1 MFVDYHL
8 HTWRCGHATG
18 SPADYLKVAHNKGLV
33 EIGFA
38 DHLPLYFLPPEK
50 RDSGLAMTL
59 KDLTKYTTEILNLKQ
74 TNPGLNIK
82 LGIEA
87 DYIQG
92 LETYLPLL
100 LHRLPLDFVTGSIHF
115 IDGWGFD
122 NPAEKDKY
130 ESLDLDRLWKRYFY
144 LLREAAL
151 SNLFD
156 IIAHP
161 DLIKKFGFKPEG
173 NFNQE
178 YEQTAHIFQKAG
190 VCIEV
195 NPAGLR
201 APVREIYPA
210 QEFLSYC
217 HYYKIPVTLGSD
229 AHSPEQV
236 GEGLPEAIT
245 LLKEVGYQEIAFFN
259 KRQRKITPLEV
270 T

>member
-1 MFVDYHL
+1 MLIDYHL
-8 HTWRCGHATG
+8 HTCRCGHATG
-18 SPADYLKVAHNKGLV
+18 SMADYLKAARNKGLV
-33 EIGFA
+33 EVGFA

-50 RDSGLAMTL
+50 RDPGLAMPLGDLREYVTEVLALQQNNFDL
-59 KDLTKYTTEILNLKQ
+59 K
-74 TNPGLNIK
+74 IK

-92 LETYLPLL
+92 METYLPLL
-100 LHRLPLDFVTGSIHF
+100 LYRLPLDFVTGSIHF
-115 IDGWGFD
+115 LDGWGFD
-122 NPAEKDKY
+122 NPKEIDKY
-130 ESLDLDRLWKRYFY
+130 ENLDLDRSWKRYFY
-144 LLREAAL
+144 LLRKAAL

-173 NFNQE
+173 DFHQE
-178 YEQTAHIFQKAG
+178 YEQTAHVFQKAG

-217 HYYKIPVTLGSD
+217 HYYKVPVTLGSD
-229 AHSPEQV
+229 AHSPDQV
-236 GEGLPEAIT
+236 GEGIAEAT
-245 LLKEVGYQEIAFFN
+245 NLLKKVGYQEIAIFN
-259 KRQRKITPLEV
+259 KRQRKIIPL
-270 T
+270 